1 MTLASPVLFGARIRR
16 ERKRQE
22 LTYAQLAARSGVRSP
37 TTLKRI
43 EAGGAEPGLFKA
55 AAIAAALGLS
65 LDALLAPP
73 DCPACDGFPPAGFIC
88 PSCSRLGGA
97 P

>member
-1 MTLASPVLFGARIRR
+1 MTLASPALFGARIRR

-22 LTYAQLAARSGVRSP
+22 LTYAALAAKAGDNA
-37 TTLKRI
+37 TNLKRI
-43 EAGGAEPGLFKA
+43 EAGTGETGVFRA
-55 AAIAAALGLS
+55 ARIAAALGLS